1 MSLKTDIMW
10 GYYDRNS
17 YWEKKELELLIY
29 NIMHMSVVT
38 HRMIIQYSLLDS
50 LNHIYLFYL
59 FIQRLYNALCTNKY
73 ALMCYI
79 V

>member
-1 MSLKTDIMW
+1 MIES
-10 GYYDRNS
+10 S

-50 LNHIYLFYL
+50 FKPYL
-59 FIQRLYNALCTNKY
+59 FILFIYTTS
-73 ALMCYI
+73 I
-79 V
+79 